1 MNSRQRKL
9 LLLAA
14 IVFCA
19 AALLAPNAAAE
30 KKQPAPQW
38 AVDAAKTSTPASAK
52 DAPAVV
58 LFDEYLITVDEQNH
72 AVERHRTAVRILKPQ
87 GRDESHCWVEFDVD
101 QKLNY
106 FHSWTITPDNHQLQ
120 AMETDFTDFGAYS
133 DSVMQ
138 ATDRVRVVN
147 PPASDPGS
155 VVACETE
162 EHLRPYMSEEDWD
175 IQRSIPVVDQA
186 LELDLPPG
194 GHFATSWNKFSP
206 VSPVETAANQLRWEI
221 KNMPALDLET
231 VHDAPSWEALAARVS
246 VMWGEAAVKGPDN
259 QWRQIGQWM
268 DKLEEHR
275 PDPTPEITAKA
286 QELVAGAPD
295 LYTKLARITG
305 YIQENIRY
313 FIVER
318 GIGGWQAHYATDI
331 YRNRY
336 GDCKDKATILISMLQ
351 AVGIRAYY
359 LHVDHRRGFI
369 NPDAPSLFGDHMITA
384 IELPEGENDPRLMA
398 IVKARDGKRL
408 LIFDPTD
415 QETPVGLIYDELQ
428 GAWGNIANGPD
439 SQVLQLPILPPQS
452 SGLARKGAFTLT
464 PGGDL
469 AGDVSET
476 FTGDNASY
484 ERWFLK
490 RNDSKETREKL
501 ENGIGSD
508 LPGLTL
514 NSFEFHQTPDL
525 DKPLGLDLHLA
536 AASYAHSSGTLLLLR
551 PRVLGSHAI
560 GVPELMEGKLRIY
573 PIELG
578 HPGHWRD
585 SFDIAIPAG
594 YAVDETPDPVNLDLD
609 FASYHSS
616 VSAKGSQ
623 IHYEREYTV
632 RQVEIPPAKAASFRQ
647 LENAILT
654 DERGVAVLKKK

>member
-1 MNSRQRKL
+1 MIPRPRTL
-9 LLLAA
+9 TLFAVA
-14 IVFCA
+14 VFCS
-19 AALLAPNAAAE
+19 AALLAPSTAAE
-30 KKQPAPQW
+30 KKLPPPQW
-38 AVDAAKTSTPASAK
+38 AVDAAKTPTPASAN
-52 DAPAVV
+52 DSPAVV

-72 AVERHRTAVRILKPQ
+72 VVERHRTAVRILKPQ
-87 GRDESHCWVEFDVD
+87 GRSLSHCSVEYDVD

-106 FHSWTITPDNHQLQ
+106 FRSWTITPNSHNFQ

-133 DSVMQ
+133 DSAMQ

-155 VVACETE
+155 VVVCETE
-162 EHLRPYMSEEDWD
+162 EHLRPYMSEELWD
-175 IQRSIPVVDQA
+175 IQNSVPVVDQA

-194 GHFATSWNKFSP
+194 GHYAVSWNKYSP
-206 VSPVETAANQLRWEI
+206 VSPVETAANHLRWEI
-221 KNMPALDLET
+221 KNMPALNLET
-231 VHDAPSWEALAARVS
+231 VHDAPSWEALAARMS
-246 VMWGEAAVKGPDN
+246 VKWGEAAVKGPDN

-268 DKLEEHR
+268 DKLNEHR
-275 PDPTPEITAKA
+275 SDPTPEIAAKA

-295 LYTKLARITG
+295 FYSKLARITG
-305 YIQENIRY
+305 YVQKNIRY

-318 GIGGWQAHYATDI
+318 GIGGWQPHYAADI
-331 YRNRY
+331 YRNGY
-336 GDCKDKATILISMLQ
+336 GDCKDKATLLISMLQ

-369 NPDAPSLFGDHMITA
+369 DPDAASLFGDHMITA
-384 IELPEGENDPRLMA
+384 IELPSGENDPRLTA
-398 IVKARDGKRL
+398 LVKARDGKRL
-408 LIFDPTD
+408 LVFDPTD

-428 GAWGNIANGPD
+428 GAWANIANGPD
-439 SQVLQLPILPPQS
+439 SQVLQIPVLPPQS
-452 SGLARKGAFTLT
+452 SGLTRKGAFTLT

-469 AGDVSET
+469 AGDVSES

-490 RNDSKETREKL
+490 RNDSKEMREKL
-501 ENGIGSD
+501 ENSIGSD

-514 NSFEFHQTPDL
+514 KGFEFHQTPDL

-536 AASYAHSSGTLLLLR
+536 AASYAHASGPLLLLR

-560 GVPELMEGKLRIY
+560 AVPEVMEGKPRIY

-578 HPGHWRD
+578 HPGLWRD
-585 SFDIAIPAG
+585 SYDIAIPQD
-594 YAVDETPDPVNLDLD
+594 YVVDETPDPVNLDLG

-616 VSAKGSQ
+616 VTAKGSQ
-623 IHYEREYTV
+623 LHYEREYTV

-654 DERGVAVLKKK
+654 DERAVAVLKKQ